1 MEEGKLPR
9 SQESRVGKDS
19 LSGSKPRISRAYL
32 SVDLGTQSYLSAA
45 GRPASWIESATGLR
59 DWYLPAVRSNP
70 IKTTK
75 GV

>member
-19 LSGSKPRISRAYL
+19 LNGSKPRIAQLTSAVY
-32 SVDLGTQSYLSAA
+32 LGTQSYLSAA

>member
-45 GRPASWIESATGLR
+45 GRPAIPRGLSLLNFLMVLR
-59 DWYLPAVRSNP
+59 
-70 IKTTK
+70 
-75 GV
+75 